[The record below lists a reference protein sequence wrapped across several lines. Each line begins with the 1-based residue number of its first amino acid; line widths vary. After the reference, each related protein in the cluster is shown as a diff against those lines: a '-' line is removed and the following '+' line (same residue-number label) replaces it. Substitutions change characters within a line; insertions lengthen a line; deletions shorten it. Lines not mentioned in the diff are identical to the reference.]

1 MFLTDDPSVHS
12 FHYSPCFPQ
21 YARHELKKNRRYKTN
36 GANAEIFFI
45 EGGREGAVIRTKT
58 LCLIGLFVI
67 GDCLLPPRGRIRNYM
82 T

>member
-45 EGGREGAVIRTKT
+45 EGGEGGGCNKDQNIVPHR
-58 LCLIGLFVI
+58 L
-67 GDCLLPPRGRIRNYM
+67 IRNR
-82 T
+82 